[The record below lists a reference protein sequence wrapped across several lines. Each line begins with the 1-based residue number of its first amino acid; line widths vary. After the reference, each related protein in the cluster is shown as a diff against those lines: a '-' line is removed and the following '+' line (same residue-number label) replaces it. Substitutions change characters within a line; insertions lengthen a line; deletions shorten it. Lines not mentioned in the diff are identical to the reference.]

1 MVGHVR
7 LRTPV
12 PVQTGLLVTLVI
24 VSAITLCLPHSMC
37 FQNVV
42 WFLPESE
49 IPVQK
54 VNLTSS
60 PLLPSPASHTGTG
73 GGMGGDPHF
82 SVILSDGSNFC
93 YSIQGLAGFPF
104 SLVSSQHFVMNAVF
118 VKPPLKL
125 KQYSTLLGEIG
136 EVVHLLQLSLVHV
149 VMLCFHCEGVRS

>member
-1 MVGHVR
+1 M
-7 LRTPV
+7 LA
-12 PVQTGLLVTLVI
+12 
-24 VSAITLCLPHSMC
+24 S
-37 FQNVV
+37 FNVYAECV
-42 WFLPESE
+42 WFVPESK

-60 PLLPSPASHTGTG
+60 SLLPSPASHTGTG
-73 GGMGGDPHF
+73 GGIGGDPHF
-82 SVILSDGSNFC
+82 SVTLSDSSSFC

-136 EVVHLLQLSLVHV
+136 EVVHLLQPSLMRVT
-149 VMLCFHCEGVRS
+149 LCFQSEGVGS